1 MDPELRLRSDDGR
14 RSHYTRWWNDRSGC
28 NDRGPVDPGHC
39 DTAVRREEIGENDK
53 GSTKVRGTMCGERG
67 RDDGVDV
74 RKKDRWRM
82 MWMSPR
88 EGEGDDGFRATKE
101 RE

>member
-1 MDPELRLRSDDGR
+1 MTVGVVTIHVGGMTEADVMIAGQSTLDIAIQQSGERRLAR
-14 RSHYTRWWNDRSGC
+14 T
-28 NDRGPVDPGHC
+28 
-39 DTAVRREEIGENDK
+39 
-53 GSTKVRGTMCGERG
+53 TKVRGTMCGERG
-67 RDDGVDV
+67 REDGVDV